1 MYRNPVGGAVKEVRK
16 QCERWK
22 KAAEIADDE
31 SIINDDSSVDFLDD
45 DRNDDVSKGHVGV
58 TDAVDK
64 TNQLETVKKRKTGDA
79 GENLP
84 YKYVPG
90 AKSNST
96 MLYSISE
103 KQLYRSLPPYYNML
117 RFVCRV
123 PRCKAVLYMVDGRLT
138 RWSKFKEHN
147 HENQEEMAQRN
158 EFEIAVRE
166 KCRTELL
173 KASEA
178 FEEALKEWVDSWRV
192 DPSQKMLLHEL
203 E

>member
-1 MYRNPVGGAVKEVRK
+1 MVYRNPVGGAVTPITGVRK
-16 QCERWK
+16 QCQRWK
-22 KAAEIADDE
+22 KAAEIADDQ
-31 SIINDDSSVDFLDD
+31 SILNDDVSVDFLDD
-45 DRNDDVSKGHVGV
+45 PEHDDAFDENVGV
-58 TDAVDK
+58 TNAADNPD
-64 TNQLETVKKRKTGDA
+64 QMETVKKRKTGDA

-90 AKSNST
+90 ARSNCT

-147 HENQEEMAQRN
+147 HETQEDMAQRN

-166 KCRTELL
+166 KCRTGLL
-173 KASEA
+173 NASEA
-178 FEEALKEWVDSWRV
+178 FEEALKE
-192 DPSQKMLLHEL
+192 
-203 E
+203 